1 MTEHQLERIHDYTKF
16 KVVELL
22 IKKHKEGITLNSDW
36 IDTSYWNDT
45 CSSFENNKHSIRL
58 WIEMPNVEDRELSYK
73 LRFSF
78 NIYKNLNLDECIHN
92 DKDSDIIHLEDTYG
106 NIAADKY
113 IETEDIN
120 EFNKI
125 IEKYK

>member
-1 MTEHQLERIHDYTKF
+1 M
-16 KVVELL
+16 
-22 IKKHKEGITLNSDW
+22 KKDNNLSDKCFYANC
-36 IDTSYWNDT
+36 DG
-45 CSSFENNKHSIRL
+45 
-58 WIEMPNVEDRELSYK
+58 
-73 LRFSF
+73 
-78 NIYKNLNLDECIHN
+78 DECIHN